1 MKKNLIIILA
11 IVFFPIFVWGQ
22 PPEVKPE
29 QIITLVFSS
38 NVYGEFEP
46 CG

>member
-1 MKKNLIIILA
+1 MKKILIVALLA
-11 IVFFPIFVWGQ
+11 FVPISAWTQ
-22 PPEVKPE
+22 IPEVQPE
-29 QIITLVFSS
+29 RIVTLIFSS